1 MIKIIFLSLIIF
13 SPLYAVESFI
23 KLKVNN
29 EIITNIDI
37 ENETKYLVALNNELK
52 NTDLEILNNLAR
64 ESLIREKIKRN
75 EVLNFYKFNNSDD
88 YLNDIVEAYY
98 KKLGINS
105 LDDFKTYLK
114 KYDLE
119 LNTVKDKIEIEI
131 LWNRL
136 IGSKY
141 QNQIS
146 INKENLQKKIE
157 ETFKENELITE
168 YELSEIIFQTKNENE
183 INKKKDLIKKDI
195 LDQGFKNTANI
206 YSIAETSKFGGYLGW
221 VSEKQLSKEIINV
234 LENLSVN
241 EVSEPIKITN
251 GFIIFKIDNK
261 KQKKVANNKEKILEE
276 MIKSE
281 TNKKYAQF
289 SIIHYNKLKL
299 NSIISE

>member
-13 SPLYAVESFI
+13 LPLSAVESFI

-37 ENETKYLVALNNELK
+37 ENETKYLVALNNELQ
-52 NTDLEILNNLAR
+52 NADLEILYNLAK
-64 ESLIREKIKRN
+64 ESLIREKIKKN
-75 EVLNFYKFNNSDD
+75 AVLKFYKLDNTDD
-88 YLNDIVEAYY
+88 YLNKIIEAYY

-105 LDDFKTYLK
+105 LDDFKKYLK
-114 KYDLE
+114 EYNLE
-119 LNTVKDKIEIEI
+119 INTVKNKVQIEL

-146 INKENLQKKIE
+146 INKKNLQKKIE
-157 ETFKENELITE
+157 ETFKENELILE

-183 INKKKDLIKKDI
+183 SNKKKDLIKKDI
-195 LDQGFKNTANI
+195 LEQGFKNAANI

-221 VSEKQLSKEIINV
+221 ISEKQLSKEIVNV
-234 LENLSVN
+234 LKNLAVN
-241 EVSEPIKITN
+241 EVSDPIKITN
-251 GFIIFKIDNK
+251 GFIILKINNK
-261 KQKKVANNKEKILEE
+261 KQKKINNDKKKKLEE
-276 MIKSE
+276 MIESE

-289 SIIHYNKLKL
+289 SIIHYNKLRL

>member
-13 SPLYAVESFI
+13 LPLSAVESFI

-37 ENETKYLVALNNELK
+37 ENETKYLVALNNELQ
-52 NTDLEILNNLAR
+52 NADLEILYNLAK
-64 ESLIREKIKRN
+64 ESLIREKIKKN
-75 EVLNFYKFNNSDD
+75 AVLKFYKLDNTDD
-88 YLNDIVEAYY
+88 YLNKIIEAYY

-105 LDDFKTYLK
+105 LDDFKKYLK
-114 KYDLE
+114 EYNLE
-119 LNTVKDKIEIEI
+119 INTVKNKVQIEL

-146 INKENLQKKIE
+146 INKKNLQKKIE
-157 ETFKENELITE
+157 ETFKENELILE
-168 YELSEIIFQTKNENE
+168 YELSEIIFQTKNESE
-183 INKKKDLIKKDI
+183 SNKKKDLIKKDI
-195 LDQGFKNTANI
+195 LEQGFKNAANI

-221 VSEKQLSKEIINV
+221 ISEKQLSKEIVNM
-234 LENLSVN
+234 LKNLAVN
-241 EVSEPIKITN
+241 EVSDPIKITN
-251 GFIIFKIDNK
+251 GFIILKINNK
-261 KQKKVANNKEKILEE
+261 KQKKINNDKKKKLEE
-276 MIKSE
+276 MIESE

-289 SIIHYNKLKL
+289 SIIHYNKLRL

>member
-1 MIKIIFLSLIIF
+1 M
-13 SPLYAVESFI
+13 
-23 KLKVNN
+23 
-29 EIITNIDI
+29 
-37 ENETKYLVALNNELK
+37 
-52 NTDLEILNNLAR
+52 
-64 ESLIREKIKRN
+64 
-75 EVLNFYKFNNSDD
+75 
-88 YLNDIVEAYY
+88 
-98 KKLGINS
+98 
-105 LDDFKTYLK
+105 
-114 KYDLE
+114 
-119 LNTVKDKIEIEI
+119 
-131 LWNRL
+131 
-136 IGSKY
+136 
-141 QNQIS
+141 
-146 INKENLQKKIE
+146 
-157 ETFKENELITE
+157 
-168 YELSEIIFQTKNENE
+168 
-183 INKKKDLIKKDI
+183 IKKDI

>member
-52 NTDLEILNNLAR
+52 NTDLQILNNLAR

-88 YLNDIVEAYY
+88 YLNEIVEAYY
-98 KKLGINS
+98 KKLGINN

-141 QNQIS
+141 QKQIS

-183 INKKKDLIKKDI
+183 INNKKDLIKKDI

-234 LENLSVN
+234 LKNLSVN

-251 GFIIFKIDNK
+251 GFIIFKINNK
-261 KQKKVANNKEKILEE
+261 KQKKVANNREKILEE